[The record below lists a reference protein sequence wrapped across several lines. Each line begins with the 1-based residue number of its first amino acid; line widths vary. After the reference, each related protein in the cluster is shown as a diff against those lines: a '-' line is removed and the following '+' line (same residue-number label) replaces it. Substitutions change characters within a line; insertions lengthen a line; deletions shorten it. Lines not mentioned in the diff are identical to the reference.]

1 MVGKRPTDPGRS
13 LNRTLV
19 LGPFSWLFLSTLQ
32 SNRGSL
38 VLNRFCGLGST
49 LDVETDRVATTRS
62 SCGRVRASLHRVRR
76 PPDQVGWVLAVV
88 PAAAGAVVRVGAATS
103 LHRLRE
109 THGLRPS
116 AAVER
121 RLDTVETIGQAVVG
135 KISGASIRDVAA
147 ELDLPAT
154 TVRDWLRRHRER
166 AFELERGLI
175 CWAIEMGEEAPCDR
189 PRDVEP
195 AAVTALGM
203 AWHAACRRWSGRPGG
218 VWRFWSA
225 ITGGRA
231 LATNRRPPFAQR

>member
-1 MVGKRPTDPGRS
+1 
-13 LNRTLV
+13 
-19 LGPFSWLFLSTLQ
+19 
-32 SNRGSL
+32 
-38 VLNRFCGLGST
+38 
-49 LDVETDRVATTRS
+49 
-62 SCGRVRASLHRVRR
+62 
-76 PPDQVGWVLAVV
+76 
-88 PAAAGAVVRVGAATS
+88 
-103 LHRLRE
+103 
-109 THGLRPS
+109 
-116 AAVER
+116 VER
-121 RLDTVETIGQAVVG
+121 RLDPVETIGQAVVG

-175 CWAIEMGEEAPCDR
+175 CWAIEMGEQAPCDR

-195 AAVTALGM
+195 ASVTALGM

-231 LATNRRPPFAQR
+231 LATNRRPPFAQRRDRRVTTYAVARAA